1 MDPSLW
7 LDWGSPRGFDGAVTS
22 AVYCAAVRAA
32 DAPVPAVAGSLWLDG
47 SGLLCA
53 SGLAAILVGGKGG
66 EKVVLASAERSGRR
80 CGAPRAM
87 RASAASL
94 TLSVRFKAAGGSL
107 DMVAAS
113 GDPGLLLSL
122 LARLEEAKVEAADMV
137 AGEPGG
143 SRGRS
148 RRTLAR
154 LLRPTVPVEGE
165 PGADGLEEVRV
176 GWGRGLRTDPTD
188 EMVDCLLKSDA
199 YAACETTGGGT
210 WAPLGAPPGVG
221 LICVA
226 GNVCISGEVM
236 GGMAFVVVG
245 KAMPAC

>member
-1 MDPSLW
+1 
-7 LDWGSPRGFDGAVTS
+7 
-22 AVYCAAVRAA
+22 
-32 DAPVPAVAGSLWLDG
+32 
-47 SGLLCA
+47 
-53 SGLAAILVGGKGG
+53 
-66 EKVVLASAERSGRR
+66 
-80 CGAPRAM
+80 
-87 RASAASL
+87 
-94 TLSVRFKAAGGSL
+94 
-107 DMVAAS
+107 MVAAS

-188 EMVDCLLKSDA
+188 EVVDCLLKSDA
-199 YAACETTGGGT
+199 YAACETT
-210 WAPLGAPPGVG
+210 
-221 LICVA
+221 
-226 GNVCISGEVM
+226 
-236 GGMAFVVVG
+236 
-245 KAMPAC
+245 